1 MVKTGRAIAD
11 IVRERKLLPDDELDA
26 ILVARSHDVARH
38 AGRGREEDMT
48 TAGGRDRVHGL
59 TRWSG
64 GRRWRRRQHARLFR
78 PEDLG
83 CSSGRGRDAWQR
95 PDQIMDAWA
104 SGDGSVV
111 ADLGA
116 GSGWFT
122 TRLAGRVGPNGVV
135 YAEDIQRQMIEA
147 IERRVEREGL
157 KNVKTVLGTPTDPKL
172 PAPLDAVLIVDAYHE
187 MEQPVTLL
195 RNVAK
200 ALKPTGTVGIVN
212 YKKDG
217 GGPGPSMEERVDPD
231 KVIADAR
238 AAGLELRKR
247 ENFLRYQYLL
257 TFGLPPK

>member
-1 MVKTGRAIAD
+1 M
-11 IVRERKLLPDDELDA
+11 RKR
-26 ILVARSHDVARH
+26 LVAAVVLTALAVCARGPL
-38 AGRGREEDMT
+38 A
-48 TAGGRDRVHGL
+48 A
-59 TRWSG
+59 
-64 GRRWRRRQHARLFR
+64 QHARLF
-78 PEDLG
+78 PPQDLG
-83 CSSGRGRDAWQR
+83 LLEGPDRDAWQR
-95 PDQIMDAWA
+95 PDQIMDALLI
-104 SGDGSVV
+104 GEGSVV

-116 GSGWFT
+116 GGGWFT
-122 TRLAGRVGPNGVV
+122 VRLARSVGPNGLV
-135 YAEDIQRQMIEA
+135 YAEDIQPQMIEA
-147 IERRVEREGL
+147 IDRRVQREGL
-157 KNVKTVLGTPTDPKL
+157 RNVKTVLGTPVDPRL
-172 PAPLDAVLIVDAYHE
+172 PAGSVDAVLIVDAYHE
-187 MEQPVTLL
+187 MEQPITLL